1 MIQDSVDPPDE
12 ITVHYWIENQSDLN
26 YNNVPDPSE
35 YSQMLFRSPEIQAGG
50 INIFNGIIDDSW
62 NVHKERVSIYVTGQD
77 TSGNSIALGGEAV
90 CPEPPSPC
98 NKDRSGI
105 SDWTGDLTTYITRE
119 EFEPRLISENSTI
132 IGHDDETPLH
142 PGIQYTARLRIQDG
156 NGWNDIRTIQ
166 LALAAIS
173 PILDNQSM
181 AM

>member
-1 MIQDSVDPPDE
+1 MKLVLDGVSPLVIGATPSEASEMHAGSQPISIMIQDSVDPPDE

-105 SDWTGDLTTYITRE
+105 SDWTGI
-119 EFEPRLISENSTI
+119 
-132 IGHDDETPLH
+132 
-142 PGIQYTARLRIQDG
+142 
-156 NGWNDIRTIQ
+156 
-166 LALAAIS
+166 
-173 PILDNQSM
+173 
-181 AM
+181 